1 MFEMQMEKT
10 HIIARESALLAIS
23 AMLAQT
29 NLNPPSLPPPAL
41 AATPQ
46 PPPTSFVVGL
56 RPVMPS
62 RLPLSSVTSPLQ
74 LDRRGHP
81 VLSTSSAQSSTTTP
95 YPVVRSNPRKA
106 PVPSRTIPKV
116 PEGEAGWKTVVRDWE
131 HADLARSLTVAL
143 KDWPREWYSRTQSAS
158 TTLGSLRNHRMI
170 IATEFINT
178 YVPLTSLRALL
189 TCSAPTSVLVEM
201 KQPLKRLTR
210 CMPKGSRRC
219 ESRYCT
225 RVSNPIRRKRGRGGR
240 NRPR

>member
-1 MFEMQMEKT
+1 MQMEKT
-10 HIIARESALLAIS
+10 RIIARESALLAIS

-29 NLNPPSLPPPAL
+29 NLNSPSLPPPASVPGL
-41 AATPQ
+41 AMPQ
-46 PPPTSFVVGL
+46 LPPTSFAVGL
-56 RPVMPS
+56 RPVVPS
-62 RLPLSSVTSPLQ
+62 HLPLSSVTSPLQ

-81 VLSTSSAQSSTTTP
+81 VLSTSSAHSSTTTP

-116 PEGEAGWKTVVRDWE
+116 PEGEAGWKMVVRDWE

-178 YVPLTSLRALL
+178 YVPLASLHALL
-189 TCSAPTSVLVEM
+189 TCSAPL
-201 KQPLKRLTR
+201 QFW
-210 CMPKGSRRC
+210 SR
-219 ESRYCT
+219 
-225 RVSNPIRRKRGRGGR
+225 
-240 NRPR
+240 